1 MDELM
6 LRADE
11 AFRTLK
17 VGRTKGYE
25 LLRSGDLPVVRVGR
39 RLLVPRGA
47 LEDWVRRHTD
57 RSTEGP
63 GA

>member
-1 MDELM
+1 MDEM
-6 LRADE
+6 ILRADE
-11 AFRTLK
+11 AFRLLK

-39 RLLVPRGA
+39 RLLVPRSA

-57 RSTEGP
+57 SQQK
-63 GA
+63 A